1 MMKSLVLRGA
11 GAGAIGGLAALVVA
25 RLTAEPLIGRAIDY
39 EDGRDEAA
47 DALARAAGQAPEA
60 AGPDLV
66 SRGVQSTLGI
76 GVGTIALGIG
86 LGLLVALAFA
96 LCHGRVGRVGP
107 RALALMVAAAG
118 FVTLYLVPFL
128 KYPANPPAVGHENT
142 IAERSGL
149 YLLMV
154 LVSVVIAVAAVAGG
168 RRLTARFGT
177 WNATLLAAG
186 GAIVVLGV
194 VMALL
199 PSLGEL
205 AANVTSYGEHATET
219 PQPLTD
225 PAGRIVFP
233 GFDADLLY
241 SFRLASL
248 ATQAVLWT
256 VLGLVFAPL
265 AERVVAPRENRAES
279 GAPAPVPV

>member
-11 GAGAIGGLAALVVA
+11 GAGAIGGLVALVVA
-25 RLTAEPLIGRAIDY
+25 RLTAEPLIGQAIDY

-66 SRGVQSTLGI
+66 SRGVQSTLGL
-76 GVGTIALGIG
+76 GVGTIALGVG

-96 LCHGRVGRVGP
+96 LCHGRIGRVGP

-154 LVSVVIAVAAVAGG
+154 LVSVVIAVVAVAGG

-205 AANVTSYGEHATET
+205 AANVASYGEHATET

-248 ATQAVLWT
+248 TTQAVLWT

-265 AERVVAPRENRAES
+265 AERVVAPRENPAES
-279 GAPAPVPV
+279 GAPAPVAV